1 MNGSAKLLIGLLSGL
16 LFLSAAP
23 AAEDGK
29 VHLGISEFA
38 EKSVNEPIIPATV
51 RALEETLGRDR
62 LEVKT
67 YPVAALQQAAK
78 RGEVDFILSSAGTY
92 RRLAIEGA
100 GIVNLATAFS
110 SRAPNPN
117 YADGSVFFTRRD
129 RTNIAGI
136 ADLRGK
142 SVAANHEYG
151 FSGWQIALGEIR
163 RRGFDEQHFFGR
175 TDFKGH
181 DMAKVIEA
189 VRSGA
194 SDAGIVR
201 ACFLEDMGIDPGEFK
216 ILDARPQ
223 DTRIGCVHSTDLYP
237 NWAFSILP
245 GTAPELSRRVAGA
258 LFSMQPVRN
267 GLGWGIATDFR
278 GVDRLFR
285 ELRIGPFAYLRQF
298 SLTRFVSEHSLP
310 IAVALCLLLALI
322 VHAITV
328 THLVKKRTAQ
338 LEASFERERT
348 LERERRTAES
358 RLASLQ
364 KQSIIGQMSS
374 IIAHELRQP
383 LASISMY
390 CYGLLRRFEQG
401 TEDRATTVRSLEKI
415 ADQTNRASSIVSQVR
430 SYARG
435 SREREPQNLVKRAA
449 ECADEVRRAAA
460 RGGARIEFSSPLP
473 EIWVEAGALELEI
486 ALTNLIKNAA
496 EALAGRSDGL
506 VRVTT
511 GAEGARA
518 WVEVSDNGA
527 PISDADWETICTGA
541 LRTSK
546 EKGLG
551 LGLSIVRS
559 IAGDL
564 GGRAEFT
571 RRPEGGLTARVTLPR
586 IEKEG
591 ESA

>member
-1 MNGSAKLLIGLLSGL
+1 MKGSAKLLIGLLSGL
-16 LFLSAAP
+16 LSLTAA
-23 AAEDGK
+23 AAADSGR
-29 VHLGISEFA
+29 VRLGISEFA

-51 RALEETLGRDR
+51 HVLEKTLGKDR
-62 LEVKT
+62 LEVRT

-78 RGEVDFILSSAGTY
+78 NGEVDFILSSAGTY

-100 GIVNLATAFS
+100 GVVNLATAYS

-117 YADGSVFFTRRD
+117 YADGSVFFTRKD
-129 RTNIAGI
+129 RTDISGI

-151 FSGWQIALGEIR
+151 FSGWQIALGEVH
-163 RRGFDEQHFFGR
+163 RRGFDEQRFFGR
-175 TDFKGH
+175 TDFQGH

-216 ILDARPQ
+216 ILDPRPRDARI
-223 DTRIGCVHSTDLYP
+223 DCVHSTDLYP

-245 GTAPELSRRVAGA
+245 ATTPVLSRRVAGA
-258 LFSMQPVRN
+258 LFSMTPVEN
-267 GLGWGIATDFR
+267 GLAWGIATDFR

-298 SLTRFVSEHSLP
+298 SLARFASEHSLP

-322 VHAITV
+322 VHAVTV

-338 LEASFERERT
+338 LEASFDRERA
-348 LERERRTAES
+348 LAHERRTAES

-401 TEDRATTVRSLEKI
+401 TEDRATVVRSLEKI
-415 ADQTNRASSIVSQVR
+415 AEQTDRASAIVSQVR
-430 SYARG
+430 NYARG
-435 SREREPQNLVKRAA
+435 SRERKPQNLVRKAE
-449 ECADEVRRAAA
+449 ECADEVRRASA
-460 RGGARIEFSSPLP
+460 RGGASIEFSSPLS
-473 EIWVEAGALELEI
+473 EVWVEAGELEI
-486 ALTNLIKNAA
+486 AVTNLIKNAA
-496 EALAGRSDGL
+496 EALEGRSGGC
-506 VRVTT
+506 VRVAA
-511 GAEGARA
+511 GADGGRA

-527 PISDADWETICTGA
+527 PISDADWEAICGGE

-591 ESA
+591 DYE